1 MANESGI
8 ADRYLGYSTKSVW
21 NDPNLTKYSG
31 LKPMDQASYMTPEA
45 RKSFT
50 NDLYKRLKGSNYKY
64 TYNNP
69 AGELLGGAPQTYDAE
84 KIFGILSRSMEG
96 RQTGSDVKD
105 LEIFKNAVS
114 KDPAF
119 QRQLKES
126 YTYFPAFY
134 NALKSGNM
142 GAYDKFVS
150 QKALEGMSPTQRM
163 AITGTGIAQPVA
175 NAPQQKGVP
184 MYTNPAGPYLPNSGQ
199 SVVQSS
205 ASASSGTIPSGS
217 KMPVGTGVTFG
228 GATGFDA
235 DKSRAEA
242 ARKLKAESDAEF
254 AARLAEER
262 ALFNQRISPLERQM
276 AGMPEQLAAKEFQ
289 SMRQAFQN
297 LANRGM
303 LNSGQNWLAQNEA
316 ARVSNESLGAAQQA
330 YLEKVA
336 GLQDQFRATSQN
348 LLDKQAT
355 RDLPYFVEQLR
366 RQEAAKLD
374 EIEKIRLQNEGK
386 IAVANINAA
395 SRSQVAGI
403 RARASAVAKASS
415 PSGAPSDV
423 SKDYLTILQRAGKTE
438 ADYYYKR
445 YKTAAESFYT
455 YSKNAKQ
462 DPNVLQ
468 GLYNDFMSAQK
479 DMNDRALVTN
489 TGVTSIAARP
499 FIPQQ

>member
-1 MANESGI
+1 M
-8 ADRYLGYSTKSVW
+8 
-21 NDPNLTKYSG
+21 
-31 LKPMDQASYMTPEA
+31 
-45 RKSFT
+45 
-50 NDLYKRLKGSNYKY
+50 
-64 TYNNP
+64 
-69 AGELLGGAPQTYDAE
+69 
-84 KIFGILSRSMEG
+84 
-96 RQTGSDVKD
+96 
-105 LEIFKNAVS
+105 
-114 KDPAF
+114 
-119 QRQLKES
+119 
-126 YTYFPAFY
+126 
-134 NALKSGNM
+134 
-142 GAYDKFVS
+142 
-150 QKALEGMSPTQRM
+150 
-163 AITGTGIAQPVA
+163 
-175 NAPQQKGVP
+175 
-184 MYTNPAGPYLPNSGQ
+184 
-199 SVVQSS
+199 
-205 ASASSGTIPSGS
+205 
-217 KMPVGTGVTFG
+217 
-228 GATGFDA
+228 
-235 DKSRAEA
+235 
-242 ARKLKAESDAEF
+242 
-254 AARLAEER
+254 
-262 ALFNQRISPLERQM
+262 
-276 AGMPEQLAAKEFQ
+276 
-289 SMRQAFQN
+289 
-297 LANRGM
+297 
-303 LNSGQNWLAQNEA
+303 
-316 ARVSNESLGAAQQA
+316 
-330 YLEKVA
+330 
-336 GLQDQFRATSQN
+336 
-348 LLDKQAT
+348 LDKQAT